1 MSYKTESNQQKDP
14 SLKHGQF
21 KVKVKTIDD
30 QYEEHIVDPL
40 TQDEYAEGW
49 NLVLPKETKKSTTH
63 HFSIYLSQLPPHL
76 WHAVRLEYDH
86 EGNEHYS
93 TIFDNIYN
101 YTVKQSR
108 SDNDVFKLYK
118 LVCQNYPNLQ
128 KVEHLYKTLEQQRVK
143 GWVMTR
149 AKSLLNP

>member
-1 MSYKTESNQQKDP
+1 MSYKTELNQQKDHG
-14 SLKHGQF
+14 LKHGQF
-21 KVKVKTIDD
+21 KVKMKTVDH
-30 QYEEHIVDPL
+30 QYEEIVVDPL

-76 WHAVRLEYDH
+76 WNAVRLEYDH
-86 EGNEHYS
+86 DGNEHYS

-101 YTVKQSR
+101 YTVRQSK
-108 SDNDVFKLYK
+108 SDSDVLKLYK
-118 LVCQNYPNLQ
+118 LVTQNYPNLSN
-128 KVEHLYKTLEQQRVK
+128 VEYLYKTLEQQRVR

-149 AKSLLNP
+149 AKSLLHP

>member
-1 MSYKTESNQQKDP
+1 MSNKTESNQQKDH

-21 KVKVKTIDD
+21 KVQMRTVDN
-30 QYEEHIVDPL
+30 QYEEFVVDPL

-49 NLVLPKETKKSTTH
+49 NLVLPRETKKSTTH

-76 WHAVRLEYDH
+76 WNAVRLEQDH

-101 YTVKQSR
+101 YTIKQSK
-108 SDNDVFKLYK
+108 SDDDVLKLYK
-118 LVCQNYPNLQ
+118 LVTQNYPNLQ
-128 KVEHLYKTLEQQRVK
+128 KVEYLYKTLEQQRVR

-149 AKSLLNP
+149 AKSLLNT